1 MHSSLGVLL
10 DAIGRGA
17 TRLHVTR
24 ASKRG
29 EARSRTDTLDLTT
42 LARASLARRERV
54 SRDAKR
60 ATQSARSKAQRCG
73 RSARITRCFAARA
86 ATLRIAGS
94 PDRRIFATSRR
105 RARLRGAVARA
116 AAMRSHSPGD

>member
-60 ATQSARSKAQRCG
+60 AKQSAAMRAIGADHKVLCC
-73 RSARITRCFAARA
+73 ARRDAPDR
-86 ATLRIAGS
+86 RIAGS
-94 PDRRIFATSRR
+94 PDLRHFAPSRAASR
-105 RARLRGAVARA
+105 SGRARCRDALTLAR
-116 AAMRSHSPGD
+116 

>member
-1 MHSSLGVLL
+1 M
-10 DAIGRGA
+10 
-17 TRLHVTR
+17 
-24 ASKRG
+24 
-29 EARSRTDTLDLTT
+29 
-42 LARASLARRERV
+42 

-94 PDRRIFATSRR
+94 PDLRHFAPSRAASR
-105 RARLRGAVARA
+105 SGRARCRDALTLAW
-116 AAMRSHSPGD
+116 